1 VVERGETDL
10 RNDFNL
16 NFLES
21 IVMTNKQLLIVGD
34 FNIHTDI
41 LDYPDAIKFSDLME
55 SFSLQQHVSG
65 PTHIHGHMLDLIIT
79 RQTDRII
86 KTPPRIGRYISDHA
100 SVLCMIHSDKP

>member
-1 VVERGETDL
+1 MVERGETDL

-79 RQTDRII
+79 RQTDNQNAPSDRSI
-86 KTPPRIGRYISDHA
+86 YIRPCFCVMHDSFR
-100 SVLCMIHSDKP
+100 